1 VTPRFPS
8 VSPKKAV
15 RALER
20 CGWEHDRTKG
30 SHQVFRHPDHPHRVV
45 VPMHA
50 RDLARGTLLHIVEAS
65 GVTRDEFMDLL

>member
-15 RALER
+15 R
-20 CGWEHDRTKG
+20 
-30 SHQVFRHPDHPHRVV
+30 
-45 VPMHA
+45 A

>member
-1 VTPRFPS
+1 VLKVFGAATRDE
-8 VSPKKAV
+8 VGEWIA
-15 RALER
+15 
-20 CGWEHDRTKG
+20 G

-65 GVTRDEFMDLL
+65 GVTRDEFMDPL